1 MARAVHAASAV
12 TTPAVGALIAADTP
26 LASIAVLA
34 LAIAFHLTGAVL
46 LAAGAPPLAALHAF
60 AAFVVLS
67 IVATSHQLV
76 PVLLRVPPTPWSRT
90 VLPAGGFALG
100 FALLIAAFMGAPL
113 FAAAGTVLAIAAALW
128 CCFIGARIVRA
139 VSERQTALAMGAS
152 VASFAAAAWIGVWMA
167 YDFAA
172 SRAPEQHLAGMHGV
186 LMIGAF
192 ASMLIVAISYRFVPM
207 FSLAHADAYGARAV
221 QWVFFAGALAGAVSG
236 ARWAFALALAALIL
250 LAYQH
255 VRTLKRRLRKRLD
268 PSLIFGA
275 AAWLLAIAA
284 ALDATV
290 AGLRAENAFALVAL
304 AVLGWLTITVFGYGL
319 KICGFLSWQL
329 ARQRSPESALAPLV
343 DAIPVRIAYAALA
356 LLCGGVAGIAAGVP
370 SWGAWIYLVGVLLY
384 ALTFSRVA
392 APYLT
397 VPRRSPT

>member
-1 MARAVHAASAV
+1 MARTVYAAAAIASPGA
-12 TTPAVGALIAADTP
+12 GALIAADTP

-34 LAIAFHLTGAVL
+34 LAILFHLAGAVL

-60 AAFVVLS
+60 AAFVVLA

-100 FALLIAAFMGAPL
+100 FALLIAAFFGAPL
-113 FAAAGTVLAIAAALW
+113 FAVAGTVLALSAALW

-139 VSERQTALAMGAS
+139 LSERQTALAMGAA
-152 VASFAAAAWIGVWMA
+152 VASFAAAALMGAWMA
-167 YDFAA
+167 YDLAA
-172 SRAPEQHLAGMHGV
+172 SHVPEQRFAGVHGM

-192 ASMLIVAISYRFVPM
+192 ASMLIVALSYRFVPM

-221 QWVFFAGALAGAVSG
+221 QWLFLAGALTGAITG

-255 VRTLKRRLRKRLD
+255 VRTLKRRLRRRLD
-268 PSLIFGA
+268 PSLIYGA
-275 AAWLLAIAA
+275 AAWLLAIGA
-284 ALDATV
+284 ALVATV
-290 AGLRAENAFALVAL
+290 SGLRAETAYALVSL
-304 AVLGWLTITVFGYGL
+304 SLLGWLTITVFGYGL

-329 ARQRSPESALAPLV
+329 ARTRSPESVLAPLS
-343 DAIPVRIAYAALA
+343 DAIPLRIAYTALA
-356 LLCGGVAGIAAGVP
+356 LLCAGVVLIAMNPGAWAPWLYVAGAA
-370 SWGAWIYLVGVLLY
+370 LY
-384 ALTFSRVA
+384 AVTFARVA

-397 VPRRSPT
+397 VSRRTSI